1 MAVLTNNPAL
11 NQRLMQ
17 LDREYEQQR
26 SNLMQSFYNQPT
38 QMMPTQMSGASQ
50 QPPQTNQGLIWVQ
63 GEAAARSYLVA
74 ADNTV
79 LLMDSETPVFYLKSA
94 DRSGMPLPLRVFD
107 YTERTQ
113 DAPQAAQSVQTDLDD
128 KYVTREEYDALNG
141 KYAEILDR
149 LNNFPPTPVYAENG
163 GESKATTAKSRG
175 KGGNADGKSDI

>member
-38 QMMPTQMSGASQ
+38 QQNWNNQPTQPT

-74 ADNTV
+74 ANSTV
-79 LLMDSETPVFYLKSA
+79 LLMDSEESRFYIKSA
-94 DRSGMPLPLRVFD
+94 NGAGMPSMQIYEYKEV
-107 YTERTQ
+107 TQ
-113 DAPQAAQSVQTDLDD
+113 DVPQDTQSAQTALDD
-128 KYVTREEYDALNG
+128 KYVTRAEYDALNG

-149 LNNFPPTPVYAENG
+149 LNNFPPTPVYAESRE
-163 GESKATTAKSRG
+163 ESKVATTKSRNR
-175 KGGNADGKSDI
+175 GGSTNE

>member
-26 SNLMQSFYNQPT
+26 SNLMQSFYNQPQ
-38 QMMPTQMSGASQ
+38 QMIPTQMSGTSQ

-74 ADNTV
+74 PNSTV
-79 LLMDSETPVFYLKSA
+79 LLMDSDNSVFYLKSA
-94 DRSGMPLPLRVFD
+94 DNSGMPSLRTFD

-113 DAPQAAQSVQTDLDD
+113 TAPQAPQNNEANLDD
-128 KYVTREEYDALNG
+128 KYVTRAEYDALSG

-149 LNNFPPTPVYAENG
+149 LNSFPIADVSAENG
-163 GESKATTAKSRG
+163 NRGTAATTKSRG
-175 KGGNADGKSDI
+175 KGGNDNG